1 MNYNNSDNFPIN
13 LDRTAHNYASKFAA
27 GHTSTTKGKQVYLN
41 TLAVC
46 AVREYLSCVCQLD
59 LDLTLGDS
67 WQVELQNIMN
77 VADLVVPNVGKL
89 ECLPVLLTTTEIEIP
104 PATIDERIGYVLV
117 RVSEDLTIAEL
128 WGFID
133 RSESGI
139 INLNTVE
146 IQPLAALLDTIYNT
160 RIQKLQDFLEG
171 TFTNGWEPISNAI
184 EIPDSAFSLRNTNDA
199 NYDSIRNFIASKTIN
214 LRAKIA
220 NIPLLLMIGLGEEAD
235 GRIKVRIR
243 LHAAGGVAVVPA
255 HLQLMLQSEN
265 GGLLSEVQYPEPM
278 HFIQL
283 QPFKLL
289 PGTQFKIR
297 VAFDRSSFTESFVA

>member
-1 MNYNNSDNFPIN
+1 MTDHNFTNFTIN
-13 LDRTAHNYASKFAA
+13 LDRTAHEYAAKFAA
-27 GHTSTTKGKQVYLN
+27 GHTSISKGKQVYLN

-46 AVREYLSCVCQLD
+46 AVRQYLSYVCQLD

-67 WQVELQNIMN
+67 WQVELQSMMN
-77 VADLVVPNVGKL
+77 VADLVIPNVGKI
-89 ECLPVLLTTTEIEIP
+89 ECLPVRSSTTEIEISP
-104 PATIDERIGYVLV
+104 VIIDERIGYILV
-117 RVSEDLTIAEL
+117 RVSEDLTSAEL
-128 WGFID
+128 LGFID
-133 RSESGI
+133 RAESDI
-139 INLNTVE
+139 ISLNTAKL
-146 IQPLAALLDTIYNT
+146 QPLEDLLDTIYNT
-160 RIQKLQDFLEG
+160 RIEKLKDFIDG
-171 TFTNGWEPISNAI
+171 IFTNGWEPISNAI
-184 EIPDSAFSLRNTNDA
+184 AVSDGAFSLRNTSDA

-214 LRAKIA
+214 LRAKVA

-265 GGLLSEVQYPEPM
+265 GGFLSEVQYPEPM

-283 QPFKLL
+283 QPFKLQ